1 MGGAEEEE
9 TTQRATTATVSRCR
23 ARARLP
29 RAGEAGDAR
38 RRRRAMLGLT
48 APWTSDVRAEAR
60 LTPLPK
66 SARELSRGK
75 VTRRGVV
82 EK

>member
-1 MGGAEEEE
+1 M
-9 TTQRATTATVSRCR
+9 RS
-23 ARARLP
+23 
-29 RAGEAGDAR
+29 GDAFTA

-48 APWTSDVRAEAR
+48 APWTSDVRAEA